1 MTNRIALALALLVA
15 TFALA
20 DLFLNDGEALF
31 FLARRMLR
39 LIEAV
44 AFWR

>member
-1 MTNRIALALALLVA
+1 MTNRIALGLALLIAALV
-15 TFALA
+15 LA
-20 DLFLNDGEALF
+20 DVLLNDGEALF

-39 LIEAV
+39 LIELV